1 MVIKTG
7 TLDLNELSRI
17 ELHGIP
23 FGYKYDINTQS
34 NNKELIILPN
44 PGEIEDFNKGRN
56 VFSYETLTLL
66 RSKYFFAINHR
77 CQLLEVLYT
86 TFRELFNQE
95 KKDVNDFLTLQ
106 ALYSDMII
114 RIGTILEDFAGMCYS
129 CKEYLNKGD
138 DIAQSFLA
146 YSDPI
151 SFYESIVSKK
161 GKRKIKQIF
170 LLPES
175 KRDLNQIFKDL
186 SEQEI
191 NLLWKA
197 VQQSTDIIADG
208 FKRIGSSIIRKSTDS
223 MTLYDMYNKLK
234 HGFSPIYPFITPM
247 PIVADAIS
255 NDESVEDVISKYFF
269 ENLTI
274 MHDKL
279 PGQRSPEEQERYTK
293 EGLATA
299 AFTYQDINLETAKDI
314 TELAQDISSIYHHL
328 IKKYLLLAIGNK
340 QMIFFSKDGNLNEE
354 ELERIYSISNDKERY
369 NN

>member
-1 MVIKTG
+1 MVIKKG
-7 TLDLNELSRI
+7 TLNLNELSRI
-17 ELHGIP
+17 EIYGIP
-23 FGYKYDINTQS
+23 FGYKYDINTQN
-34 NNKELIILPN
+34 NNKELTILPN
-44 PGEIEDFNKGRN
+44 PEDLENFNKGLN
-56 VFSYETLTLL
+56 IFSYETLTLL
-66 RSKYFFAINHR
+66 RSKYFFAVNHR
-77 CQLLEVLYT
+77 CQLLEVLYN
-86 TFRELFNQE
+86 TFEELFNQE
-95 KKDVNDFLTLQ
+95 KKDVDDLLTLQ

-129 CKEYLNKGD
+129 CKEYLNKGN

-175 KRDLNQIFKDL
+175 KGDLNKIFKDL
-186 SEQEI
+186 SGQEI
-191 NLLWKA
+191 DLLWKA
-197 VQQSTDIIADG
+197 VQKSTDIIADG
-208 FKRIGSSIIRKSTDS
+208 FKRMGTAIIRESADS

-247 PIVADAIS
+247 PVIPDGIS
-255 NDESVEDVISKYFF
+255 SDELIEDTISKYFF

-279 PGQRSPEEQERYTK
+279 PGQRSPEEEERFKK

-299 AFTYQDINLETAKDI
+299 TFTYQDINLETAKDI
-314 TELAQDISSIYHHL
+314 TELARDISSIYHHL
-328 IKKYLLLAIGNK
+328 IKKYLLRAMGNN
-340 QMIFFSKDGNLNEE
+340 QMTFFSTDGYFNEK
-354 ELERIYSISNDKERY
+354 ELEKIQSILNDKERY
-369 NN
+369 NA